1 MKKLTKKYSVQLA
14 GLLLLLALL
23 PVSCIKDDYAPKGTA
38 TVTMTFTTRAISNS
52 TTRATGDLLDNEQ
65 MKTLRVIVARSSN
78 SEILY
83 NVKYSIEASET
94 SKTIT
99 FSELTVNKAGEDFDF
114 YAIANEEAFI
124 ANESELEGKS
134 VDLKAL
140 KTRVLAKSFNRP
152 TPLSQIPQAGFQTI
166 HVEASENQEA
176 SMQLQFPVGKI
187 QLIFNNETGNEVTLT
202 NVGLMGVA
210 PNRGYLFKDNDLNV
224 GLPSGTTQVGNL
236 LFGNEGTLT
245 IPVSLSTDVLPFV
258 RYIYPGQKNAGDY
271 KLTANWNGKPHEVVL
286 KLSDAAT
293 EAISSIGYGEQ
304 YNINITLLA
313 NSLRVTLNVLPWTVD
328 DTEIDF
334 STEFNAILLPEALG
348 SLMLVE
354 PSTQDAAIAV
364 ATNSDG
370 KARNATFSFKMISP
384 VGARWTAHLENTTDF
399 TLEGPSSG
407 YGTADAE
414 ASVFYVMPIHEFDAQ
429 NPQSVKL
436 FITVDTS
443 FGGSDDEGIQ
453 IINPETDGVR
463 RFPGNDTEITIRQV
477 GESAFDQLTE
487 SVAIN

>member
-1 MKKLTKKYSVQLA
+1 MKYTGIAAVC
-14 GLLLLLALL
+14 LLLLALL
-23 PVSCIKDDYAPKGTA
+23 PASCIMDDYAPKGTA
-38 TVTMTFTTRAISNS
+38 SVTMTFTTRAISNGL
-52 TTRATGDLLDNEQ
+52 TRAPGILLDNEQ
-65 MKTLRVIVARSSN
+65 MTSLRVIVARSTTN
-78 SEILY
+78 EILY
-83 NVKYSIEASET
+83 NVKYAIDASQT

-99 FSELTVNKAGEDFDF
+99 FSELTVKKEGEDFDF

-124 ANESELEGKS
+124 TTDAELEGKGI
-134 VDLKAL
+134 DLVAL
-140 KTRVLAKSFNRP
+140 KTRVLNKSFNRP
-152 TPLSQIPQAGFQTI
+152 TPLSIIPQAGFKTI
-166 HVEASENQEA
+166 RVGANENKTA
-176 SMQLQFPVGKI
+176 SMQLQFPVGKV
-187 QLIFNNETGNEVTLT
+187 QLIFDNQTGSEVTLT

-210 PNRGYLFKDNDLNV
+210 PNQGYLFKDINLNE
-224 GLPSGTTQVGNL
+224 GLPSGTTQGGNL
-236 LFGNEGTLT
+236 LFGSEGTLT
-245 IPVSLSTDVLPFV
+245 IPVSPSSDVSPFV
-258 RYIYPGQKNAGDY
+258 RYIYPGQKNPGGY
-271 KLTANWNGKPHEVVL
+271 KLTANWNGKPCEVVL
-286 KLSDAAT
+286 KLKDAA
-293 EAISSIGYGEQ
+293 EAISSIEYGKQ
-304 YNINITLLA
+304 YNIYITLLA

-334 STEFNAILLPEALG
+334 STEFSAILLPAAYK
-348 SLMLVE
+348 SLMLVDPLVPE
-354 PSTQDAAIAV
+354 KAAIAV

-370 KARNATFSFKMISP
+370 KDRNATFSFKMLSP

-399 TLEGPSSG
+399 RLEGTSSG

-414 ASVFYVMPIHEFDAQ
+414 PSVFYVTPIHDFDAQ

-453 IINPETDGVR
+453 IINPEDGVR

>member
-1 MKKLTKKYSVQLA
+1 MKNLKMKYTGIAAVC
-14 GLLLLLALL
+14 LLLLALL
-23 PVSCIKDDYAPKGTA
+23 PASCIMDDYAPKGTA
-38 TVTMTFTTRAISNS
+38 SVTMTFTTRAISNGI
-52 TTRATGDLLDNEQ
+52 TRAPGNLLDNEQ
-65 MKTLRVIVARSSN
+65 MTSLRVIVARN
-78 SEILY
+78 TTNEILY
-83 NVKYSIEASET
+83 NVKYAIEASET

-99 FSELTVNKAGEDFDF
+99 FSELTVNKDGEDFDF
-114 YAIANEEAFI
+114 YAIANEEAFVTT
-124 ANESELEGKS
+124 ETELEGK
-134 VDLKAL
+134 DIDLGALKA
-140 KTRVLAKSFNRP
+140 RVLTKSFNRP
-152 TPLSQIPQAGFQTI
+152 TPLSQIPQAGFKTI
-166 HVEASENQEA
+166 HVEASENQKA

-187 QLIFNNETGNEVTLT
+187 QLIFNNQTGSEVTLT

-210 PNRGYLFKDNDLNV
+210 PNQGYLFKDNDLNV

-245 IPVSLSTDVLPFV
+245 IPVSPSTDVSPFV
-258 RYIYPGQKNAGDY
+258 RYIYPGQKNPGDY
-271 KLTANWNGKPHEVVL
+271 KLTAEWNGKPHEVVL
-286 KLSDAAT
+286 ELSDAAT

-313 NSLRVTLNVLPWTVD
+313 NSLHVKLNVLPWTVD

-334 STEFNAILLPEALG
+334 STEFNAILLPAASG

-354 PSTQDAAIAV
+354 PTSSDAAIAV
-364 ATNSDG
+364 ATNKDG
-370 KARNATFSFKMISP
+370 KDRNATFSFKMISP
-384 VGARWTAHLENTTDF
+384 VGARWTAHLEKTTDF
-399 TLEGPSSG
+399 RLEGVSSG
-407 YGTADAE
+407 YGAADAE
-414 ASVFYVMPIHEFDAQ
+414 ASVFYVTPIRDFDVQ

-443 FGGSDDEGIQ
+443 FGGSADAGIQ
-453 IINPETDGVR
+453 VINPETDGVR

>member
-134 VDLKAL
+134 VDLTAL
-140 KTRVLAKSFNRP
+140 KTRVLTKSFNRP
-152 TPLSQIPQAGFQTI
+152 TPLSIIPQAGFQTI
-166 HVEASENQEA
+166 RVGANESKKA
-176 SMQLQFPVGKI
+176 SMQLQFPVGKV
-187 QLIFNNETGNEVTLT
+187 QLIFNNQTGSEVTLT

-210 PNRGYLFKDNDLNV
+210 PNRGYLFKGQGLNEGV
-224 GLPSGTTQVGNL
+224 PSGTTQVGNL

-245 IPVSLSTDVLPFV
+245 IPVSPSSGVSPFV

-286 KLSDAAT
+286 KLKDAA

-328 DTEIDF
+328 GTEIDF
-334 STEFNAILLPEALG
+334 STEFNAILLPAASG

-399 TLEGPSSG
+399 RLEGTSSG

-414 ASVFYVMPIHEFDAQ
+414 ASVFSVTPIHNFDAQ

>member
-14 GLLLLLALL
+14 GLLLLLTLL

-83 NVKYSIEASET
+83 NVKYPIEASET

-114 YAIANEEAFI
+114 YAIANEEAFV
-124 ANESELEGKS
+124 ATETELEGKG
-134 VDLKAL
+134 VDLTAL
-140 KTRVLAKSFNRP
+140 KMRVLTKSFNRP
-152 TPLSQIPQAGFQTI
+152 TPLSQIPQAGFKTI
-166 HVEASENQEA
+166 HVEASENQKA

-202 NVGLMGVA
+202 NVGLMEVA

-245 IPVSLSTDVLPFV
+245 IPVSPLSDVSPFV

-271 KLTANWNGKPHEVVL
+271 KLTAYWNGKQHEVVL
-286 KLSDAAT
+286 KLKDAA

-328 DTEIDF
+328 GTEIDF
-334 STEFNAILLPEALG
+334 STEFNAILLPAAAG
-348 SLMLVE
+348 SLKLVD
-354 PSTQDAAIAV
+354 PTSSDAAIAV
-364 ATNSDG
+364 ATNTDD
-370 KARNATFSFKMISP
+370 KERNATFSFKMVSP
-384 VGARWTAHLENTTDF
+384 VGARWTAHLESTTDF
-399 TLEGPSSG
+399 RLEGTSSG
-407 YGTADAE
+407 YGAADAE
-414 ASVFYVMPIHEFDAQ
+414 PSVFSVTPIHEFDAQ

-443 FGGSDDEGIQ
+443 FGGSDDDGIQ
-453 IINPETDGVR
+453 IINPETNGVR
-463 RFPGNDTEITIRQV
+463 KFPGNDTEITIRQV

>member
-1 MKKLTKKYSVQLA
+1 MKNKTRNKFS
-14 GLLLLLALL
+14 GLLCLLLLALL
-23 PVSCIKDDYAPKGTA
+23 PTSCIQDEYAAKGTA
-38 TVTMTFTTRAISNS
+38 TVTMTFTTRAISNG
-52 TTRATGDLLDNEQ
+52 TTRAVGDLLDNEQ
-65 MKTLRVIVARSSN
+65 MTSLRVIVARTTN
-78 SEILY
+78 EILY
-83 NVKYSIEASET
+83 NVKYAIDASEV

-99 FSELTVNKAGEDFDF
+99 FSELTVNENGEDFDF
-114 YAIANEEAFI
+114 YAIANEEAFV
-124 ANESELEGKS
+124 ETETELEGKDI
-134 VDLKAL
+134 DLVAL
-140 KTRVLAKSFNRP
+140 KKRILTKSFNRP
-152 TPLSQIPQAGFQTI
+152 RPLSQIPQAGFKTI
-166 HVEASENQEA
+166 RVGANENKTA

-187 QLIFNNETGNEVTLT
+187 QLIFNNQTGSDVTLS

-210 PNRGYLFKDNDLNV
+210 PNQGYLFKDEDLNV
-224 GLPSGTTQVGNL
+224 ELPSGTSQIGNL

-245 IPVSLSTDVLPFV
+245 IPVSLSSDVSPFV

-271 KLTANWNGKPHEVVL
+271 KLTASWNGKQHEVEL
-286 KLSDAAT
+286 KLPDAA

-328 DTEIDF
+328 NTEIDF
-334 STEFNAILLPEALG
+334 STDFNAILLPETVG

-354 PSTQDAAIAV
+354 PSTQNEAIAV
-364 ATNSDG
+364 ATNTDG
-370 KARNATFSFKMISP
+370 KARNATFSFWMISP
-384 VGARWTAHLENTTDF
+384 VGARWTAHLESSTDF
-399 TLEGPSSG
+399 RLEGASSG
-407 YGTADAE
+407 YGAADAE
-414 ASVFYVMPIHEFDAQ
+414 ASVFNVTPIHEFDAQ

-443 FGGSDDEGIQ
+443 FGGSDDAGIQ
-453 IINPETDGVR
+453 IINPETEGVR

>member
-65 MKTLRVIVARSSN
+65 MKTLRVIVARSSS

-134 VDLKAL
+134 VDLTAL
-140 KTRVLAKSFNRP
+140 KARVLTKSFNRP
-152 TPLSQIPQAGFQTI
+152 TPLSQIPQAGFKTI
-166 HVEASENQEA
+166 HVEASENQKA
-176 SMQLQFPVGKI
+176 SMQLQFPVGKV
-187 QLIFNNETGNEVTLT
+187 QLIFNNQTGSEVTLT

-210 PNRGYLFKDNDLNV
+210 PNQGYLFKDEDLNV
-224 GLPSGTTQVGNL
+224 GLPSNTTQVGNL
-236 LFGNEGTLT
+236 LFGSEGTLT
-245 IPVSLSTDVLPFV
+245 IPVFPSSDVSPFV

-271 KLTANWNGKPHEVVL
+271 KLTAYWNGKQHEVVL
-286 KLSDAAT
+286 KLKDAA

-399 TLEGPSSG
+399 RLEGTSSG

-414 ASVFYVMPIHEFDAQ
+414 ASVFSVTPIHNFDAQ

>member
-14 GLLLLLALL
+14 GLLLLLTLL
-23 PVSCIKDDYAPKGTA
+23 PVSCIKDDYAAKGTA

-52 TTRATGDLLDNEQ
+52 TTRAVGDLLDNEQ
-65 MKTLRVIVARSSN
+65 MQTLRVIVARESG
-78 SEILY
+78 EILY
-83 NVKYSIEASET
+83 NVKYDIEDNET

-99 FSELTVNKAGEDFDF
+99 FSELTVKKDGEDFDF
-114 YAIANEEAFI
+114 YAIANEEAFVTT
-124 ANESELEGKS
+124 ATELEGKGI
-134 VDLKAL
+134 DLATL
-140 KTRVLAKSFNRP
+140 KTRVLNKSFNRP
-152 TPLSQIPQAGFQTI
+152 TPLSKIPQAGFKTI
-166 HVEASENQEA
+166 RVGANENKTA

-187 QLIFNNETGNEVTLT
+187 QLIFNNQTGSDVTLS

-210 PNRGYLFKDNDLNV
+210 PNQGYLFKDEDLNV
-224 GLPSGTTQVGNL
+224 ELPSGTSQIGNL

-245 IPVSLSTDVLPFV
+245 IPVSLSSDVSPFV
-258 RYIYPGQKNAGDY
+258 RYIYPGQKNSGDY
-271 KLTANWNGKPHEVVL
+271 KLTASWNGKQHEVEL
-286 KLSDAAT
+286 KLPDAA

-313 NSLRVTLNVLPWTVD
+313 NSLRVALNVLPWTVD
-328 DTEIDF
+328 NTEIDF
-334 STEFNAILLPEALG
+334 STDFNAILLPETVG

-354 PSTQDAAIAV
+354 PSTQNEAIAV
-364 ATNSDG
+364 ATNTDG
-370 KARNATFSFKMISP
+370 KARNATFSFRMISP
-384 VGARWTAHLENTTDF
+384 VGARWTAHLESTTDF
-399 TLEGPSSG
+399 RLEGASSG
-407 YGTADAE
+407 YGAADAE
-414 ASVFYVMPIHEFDAQ
+414 ASVFNVTPIHEFDAQ

-443 FGGSDDEGIQ
+443 FGGSDDAGIQ
-453 IINPETDGVR
+453 IINPETEGVR

>member
-1 MKKLTKKYSVQLA
+1 MKYTGIAAVC
-14 GLLLLLALL
+14 LLLLALL
-23 PVSCIKDDYAPKGTA
+23 PASCIMDDYAPKGTA
-38 TVTMTFTTRAISNS
+38 SVTMTFTTRAISNGI
-52 TTRATGDLLDNEQ
+52 TRAPGNLLDNEQ
-65 MKTLRVIVARSSN
+65 MTSLRVIVARN
-78 SEILY
+78 TTNEILY
-83 NVKYSIEASET
+83 NVKYAIEASET

-99 FSELTVNKAGEDFDF
+99 FSELTVNKDGEDFDF
-114 YAIANEEAFI
+114 YAIANEEAFVTT
-124 ANESELEGKS
+124 ETELEGK
-134 VDLKAL
+134 DIDLGALKA
-140 KTRVLAKSFNRP
+140 RVLTKSFNRP
-152 TPLSQIPQAGFQTI
+152 TPLSQIPQAGFKTI
-166 HVEASENQEA
+166 HVEASENQKA

-187 QLIFNNETGNEVTLT
+187 QLIFNNQTGSEVTLT

-210 PNRGYLFKDNDLNV
+210 PNQGYLFKDNDLNV

-245 IPVSLSTDVLPFV
+245 IPVSPSTDVSPFV
-258 RYIYPGQKNAGDY
+258 RYIYPGQKNPGDY
-271 KLTANWNGKPHEVVL
+271 KLTAEWNGKPHEVVL
-286 KLSDAAT
+286 ELSDAAT

-313 NSLRVTLNVLPWTVD
+313 NSLHVTLNVLPWTVD

-334 STEFNAILLPEALG
+334 STEFNAILLPATAG
-348 SLMLVE
+348 SLMLVD

-364 ATNSDG
+364 ARNTDG
-370 KARNATFSFKMISP
+370 KARNATLSFKMVSP
-384 VGARWTAHLENTTDF
+384 VGARWTAHLESTTDF
-399 TLEGPSSG
+399 SLEGTSSG

-414 ASVFYVMPIHEFDAQ
+414 ASVFYVTPIHDFDVQ

>member
-14 GLLLLLALL
+14 GLLLLLTLL

-124 ANESELEGKS
+124 ANETELEGKG
-134 VDLKAL
+134 VDLTAL
-140 KTRVLAKSFNRP
+140 KMRVLTKSFNRP
-152 TPLSQIPQAGFQTI
+152 TPLSQIPQAGFKTI
-166 HVEASENQEA
+166 HVEASENQKA

-224 GLPSGTTQVGNL
+224 GLPSSTTQVGNL

-245 IPVSLSTDVLPFV
+245 IPVSPSTDVSPFV

-286 KLSDAAT
+286 KLKDAA

-328 DTEIDF
+328 GTEIDF
-334 STEFNAILLPEALG
+334 STEFNAILLPAAAG
-348 SLMLVE
+348 SLKLVD
-354 PSTQDAAIAV
+354 PTSSDAAIAV
-364 ATNSDG
+364 ATNTDDTE
-370 KARNATFSFKMISP
+370 RNATFSFKMVSP
-384 VGARWTAHLENTTDF
+384 VGARWTAHLESTTDF
-399 TLEGPSSG
+399 RLEGTSSG
-407 YGTADAE
+407 YGAADAE
-414 ASVFYVMPIHEFDAQ
+414 PSVFSVTPIHEFDAQ

-453 IINPETDGVR
+453 IINPETEGMR

>member
-1 MKKLTKKYSVQLA
+1 MKNMRLKYDSLA
-14 GLLLLLALL
+14 MLCLLLLALL
-23 PVSCIKDDYAPKGTA
+23 PASCIKDEYAAKGTA
-38 TVTMTFTTRAISNS
+38 TVTMTFTTRTISNP
-52 TTRATGDLLDNEQ
+52 TTRAVGELLDNEQ
-65 MKTLRVIVARSSN
+65 MRTLRVIVARSSN

-83 NVKYSIEASET
+83 NLKYAIQPQET
-94 SKTIT
+94 QKTIT
-99 FSELTVNKAGEDFDF
+99 FSELTVKKDGEDFDF
-114 YAIANEEAFI
+114 YAIANEDAFVTT
-124 ANESELEGKS
+124 ETELEGKG
-134 VDLKAL
+134 VDLAAL

-152 TPLSQIPQAGFQTI
+152 TPLAIIPQAGFQTI

-176 SMQLQFPVGKI
+176 SMQLQFPVGKV
-187 QLIFNNETGNEVTLT
+187 QLIFNNQTGSEVTLT

-210 PNRGYLFKDNDLNV
+210 PNQGYLFKGQGLNEGV
-224 GLPSGTTQVGNL
+224 PLGTSQVGNL

-245 IPVSLSTDVLPFV
+245 IPVSPLSDVSPFV

-271 KLTANWNGKPHEVVL
+271 KLTAYWNGKQHEVVL
-286 KLSDAAT
+286 KLKDAA

-328 DTEIDF
+328 GTEIDF
-334 STEFNAILLPEALG
+334 STEFNAILLPAAAG
-348 SLMLVE
+348 SLKLVD
-354 PSTQDAAIAV
+354 PTSSDAAIAV
-364 ATNSDG
+364 ATNTDDTE
-370 KARNATFSFKMISP
+370 RNATFSFKMVSP
-384 VGARWTAHLENTTDF
+384 VGARWTAHLESTTDF
-399 TLEGPSSG
+399 RLEGTSSG
-407 YGTADAE
+407 YGAADAE
-414 ASVFYVMPIHEFDAQ
+414 PSVFSVTPIHEFDAQ

-453 IINPETDGVR
+453 IINPETNGVR
-463 RFPGNDTEITIRQV
+463 KFPGNDTEITIRQV

>member
-65 MKTLRVIVARSSN
+65 MTSLRVIVARTTN
-78 SEILY
+78 EILY
-83 NVKYSIEASET
+83 NVKYAIDASEV

-99 FSELTVNKAGEDFDF
+99 FSELTVNENGEDFDF
-114 YAIANEEAFI
+114 YAIANEEAFV
-124 ANESELEGKS
+124 ETETELEGKDI
-134 VDLKAL
+134 DLVAL
-140 KTRVLAKSFNRP
+140 KKRILTKSFNRP
-152 TPLSQIPQAGFQTI
+152 RPLSQIPQAGFKTI
-166 HVEASENQEA
+166 HVEASENQKA

-210 PNRGYLFKDNDLNV
+210 PNQGYLFKDISLNE

-236 LFGNEGTLT
+236 LFGSKGTLT
-245 IPVSLSTDVLPFV
+245 IPVSPSSDVSPFV
-258 RYIYPGQKNAGDY
+258 RYIYPGKKNAGDY
-271 KLTANWNGKPHEVVL
+271 KLTASWNGKQHEVVL
-286 KLSDAAT
+286 KLKDAA

-328 DTEIDF
+328 GTEIDF
-334 STEFNAILLPEALG
+334 STEFNAILLPAAAG
-348 SLMLVE
+348 SLKLVD
-354 PSTQDAAIAV
+354 PTSSDAAIAV
-364 ATNSDG
+364 ATNTDD
-370 KARNATFSFKMISP
+370 KERNATFSFKMVSP

-399 TLEGPSSG
+399 RLEGTSSG
-407 YGTADAE
+407 HGAADAE
-414 ASVFYVMPIHEFDAQ
+414 PSVFSVTPIHEFDAQ

-443 FGGSDDEGIQ
+443 LGGSDDEGIQ
-453 IINPETDGVR
+453 IINPETNGVR
-463 RFPGNDTEITIRQV
+463 KFPGNDTEITIRQV

>member
-65 MKTLRVIVARSSN
+65 MKTLRVIVARSDN

-99 FSELTVNKAGEDFDF
+99 FSELTVKKDGEDFDF
-114 YAIANEEAFI
+114 YAIANEEAFVTT
-124 ANESELEGKS
+124 ATELEGKGIN
-134 VDLKAL
+134 LATL
-140 KTRVLAKSFNRP
+140 KTRVLNKSFNRP
-152 TPLSQIPQAGFQTI
+152 TPLSKIPQAGFKTI
-166 HVEASENQEA
+166 RVGANENKTA
-176 SMQLQFPVGKI
+176 SMQLHFPVGKV
-187 QLIFNNETGNEVTLT
+187 QLIFNNQTGSEVTLT

-210 PNRGYLFKDNDLNV
+210 PNQGYLFKDEDLNV
-224 GLPSGTTQVGNL
+224 ELPSNTTQVGNL
-236 LFGNEGTLT
+236 LFGREGTLT
-245 IPVSLSTDVLPFV
+245 IPVFPSSDVSPFV

-271 KLTANWNGKPHEVVL
+271 KLTAYWNGKQHEVVL
-286 KLSDAAT
+286 KLKDAA

-328 DTEIDF
+328 GTEIDF
-334 STEFNAILLPEALG
+334 STEFNAILLPAAAG
-348 SLMLVE
+348 SLKLVD
-354 PSTQDAAIAV
+354 PTSSDAAIAV
-364 ATNSDG
+364 ATNTDD
-370 KARNATFSFKMISP
+370 KERNATFSFKMVSP
-384 VGARWTAHLENTTDF
+384 VGARWTAHLESTTDF
-399 TLEGPSSG
+399 RLEGTSSG
-407 YGTADAE
+407 YGAADAE
-414 ASVFYVMPIHEFDAQ
+414 PSVFSVTPIHEFDAQ

-443 FGGSDDEGIQ
+443 LGGSDDEGIQ
-453 IINPETDGVR
+453 IINPETNGVR
-463 RFPGNDTEITIRQV
+463 KFPGNDTEITIRQV

>member
-65 MKTLRVIVARSSN
+65 MKTLRVIVARN
-78 SEILY
+78 TTNEILY
-83 NVKYSIEASET
+83 NVKYAIDASET

-99 FSELTVNKAGEDFDF
+99 FSELTVNKDGEDFDF
-114 YAIANEEAFI
+114 YAIANEEAFV
-124 ANESELEGKS
+124 ATETELEGKG
-134 VDLKAL
+134 VDLTAL
-140 KTRVLAKSFNRP
+140 KMRVLTKSFNRP
-152 TPLSQIPQAGFQTI
+152 TPLSQIPQAGFKTI
-166 HVEASENQEA
+166 HVEASENQKA

-224 GLPSGTTQVGNL
+224 GLPSSTTQVGNL

-245 IPVSLSTDVLPFV
+245 IPVSPSTDVSPFV

-286 KLSDAAT
+286 KLKDAA

-328 DTEIDF
+328 GTEIDF
-334 STEFNAILLPEALG
+334 STEFNAILLPAAAG
-348 SLMLVE
+348 SLKLVD
-354 PSTQDAAIAV
+354 PTSSDAAIAV
-364 ATNSDG
+364 ATNTDDTE
-370 KARNATFSFKMISP
+370 RNATFSFKMVSP
-384 VGARWTAHLENTTDF
+384 VGARWTAHLESTTDF
-399 TLEGPSSG
+399 RLEGTSSG
-407 YGTADAE
+407 YGAADAE
-414 ASVFYVMPIHEFDAQ
+414 PSVFSVTPIHEFDAQ

-453 IINPETDGVR
+453 IINPETEGMR